1 MILRPSLHTFSI
13 IPYYRFLTYS
23 YLWVFNL
30 QALACPSVLSY
41 DWQLGSVPLV
51 TSGLDPRLVLTGLAA
66 LVSLALLRTLVTH
79 HSRSHRDNVRAM
91 GGGGQILQFADKLAQ
106 NEFIPFNYSP
116 PFI

>member
-1 MILRPSLHTFSI
+1 MLVHYHTGRQTRAPAVQQTWPIKRFPDLHITLFCISHFV
-13 IPYYRFLTYS
+13 YSRFLTYS

-66 LVSLALLRTLVTH
+66 LVGLALLRTLVTH
-79 HSRSHRDNVRAM
+79 HSRSHRDNDGRW
-91 GGGGQILQFADKLAQ
+91 
-106 NEFIPFNYSP
+106 
-116 PFI
+116 